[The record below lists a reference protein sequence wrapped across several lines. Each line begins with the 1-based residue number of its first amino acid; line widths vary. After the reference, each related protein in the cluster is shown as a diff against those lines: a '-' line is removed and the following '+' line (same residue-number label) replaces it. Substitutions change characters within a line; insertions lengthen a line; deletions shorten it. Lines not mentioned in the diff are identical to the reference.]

1 MGQGFITRRGSGV
14 GDSETAILTKV
25 GSVTLEYGVTSDKRS
40 ATLDI
45 SKTYSNYSK
54 LSVDDI
60 CFPVTTSY
68 AWQENYPNSTM
79 TASLTNFKKSYNPKT
94 GIITISATGSKNYVN
109 TRVVCDVYIIE
120 RVPNPTFNGIP
131 YGYVI
136 KFGSISFSNK
146 GDKIPLAVSAK
157 GYQHSTSITGRSSSG
172 NIRITYTGGYK
183 EVVTSETTM
192 SGNQHTTV
200 VDKWIG
206 STPIWLVNIF
216 PLVNGYPD
224 YEKLKTITGIN
235 TGGNI
240 ICWLEPVETESLSI
254 STLSLANQN
263 EETEVEVHEL

>member
-1 MGQGFITRRGSGV
+1 MGQGFITRRGGGG

-25 GSVTLEYGVTSDKRS
+25 GSISMNYGYDKTTTKTLN
-40 ATLDI
+40 I
-45 SKTYSNYSK
+45 SSIYPNYSK
-54 LSVDDI
+54 LSLNDI
-60 CFPVTTSY
+60 LFPVTYVKGWISDSGNSNAVLNNFTKKY
-68 AWQENYPNSTM
+68 DPN
-79 TASLTNFKKSYNPKT
+79 T
-94 GIITISATGSKNYVN
+94 GIITISATGSYNYCN
-109 TRVVCDVYIIE
+109 AQFSCDIYIIE

-172 NIRITYTGGYK
+172 NIRINYTGGYK

-200 VDKWIG
+200 IDKWIG